1 MKVFDEMTKFMNDNF
16 FFFFFL
22 GKGKLGWLRSDF
34 VLILRLIFVVHLV
47 DTL

>member
-1 MKVFDEMTKFMNDNF
+1 MKVFDEMTKFMNDIYIYI
-16 FFFFFL
+16 FL

-47 DTL
+47 YTL